1 MNSITHQGMGQVCGT
16 ISEAK
21 IVKPG
26 ELTALLE
33 EAVSFAN
40 SNYSPY
46 RKV

>member
-1 MNSITHQGMGQVCGT
+1 MNGITHQRMGQVCSTIST
-16 ISEAK
+16 ISE
-21 IVKPG
+21 PE